1 MARIDQTLD
10 LLPVRTV
17 RRDEELELAPATG
30 PLLPRRRPAR
40 RADQND

>member
-1 MARIDQTLD
+1 MARIDHPTLD

-17 RRDEELELAPATG
+17 REQELELAPATG

-40 RADQND
+40 TPD